1 MASIPGADPWQDGV
15 VTTDSTLRFEPPG
28 PGYWQLDRS
37 HYFGGTTPI
46 SQWLIQESMPA
57 GMRRV
62 FEEMGMPAEA
72 LDARFVH
79 GFMYT
84 RLRPLIS
91 PDRPPKRLPPKP
103 VLKLAVRVHPVMR
116 RRART
121 AARTIDE
128 HPWRKVC
135 QDWDQRIRPDLER
148 KNLAFQDVDL
158 AALDDAGLAAHVEQ
172 LLAHARETFELHFWL
187 HGFDLGPIAML
198 ITEAKGW
205 GLPTREVVTA
215 LKGASPSTAAP
226 ARALAELR
234 AAVSASGSTPTTLD
248 ELRALSPEV
257 SEGVDRYLRYR
268 GHVCFSRYD
277 LDGVTLG
284 EVPEVILS
292 TVLEGRDVASHEDAD
307 EIAADL
313 RARVPADER
322 ARFDELLEGAREAM
336 DLRDDNGPNTAE
348 WPIGL
353 IRIALLEVGRRLTAR
368 GALAER
374 DHVFELEPD
383 EVAPLLRDGRGPTPD
398 ELTARAALRRADAT
412 AEPPPTLGEP
422 EAAPPPS
429 ILPGKLGYLTEIVVT
444 AMDELGMQ
452 ATERGQPLEGT
463 GIGNEPYRGTAR
475 QARSPEE
482 ALVSM
487 DVGDVLIV
495 PTTTPAYNTVL
506 GIAGAVVTAEGGPLC
521 HAAVLARELGI
532 VAVVGAPGVLTDI
545 PDGAEVEV
553 DPVAGRVSV
562 VTERSVSPS
571 PA

>member
-1 MASIPGADPWQDGV
+1 MASIRDVDPWQDGAV
-15 VTTDSTLRFEPPG
+15 SDDSTLRFEPPG

-91 PDRPPKRLPPKP
+91 PDRPPKRLPPTP
-103 VLKLAVRVHPVMR
+103 VLKLAARLHPAMR

-121 AARTIDE
+121 AARTINE
-128 HPWRKVC
+128 HPWRQVC
-135 QDWDQRIRPDLER
+135 RDWDQRIRPDLER
-148 KNLAFQDVDL
+148 RNLAFQDVDV
-158 AALDDAGLAAHVEQ
+158 AALDDAGLAGHVEE

-234 AAVSASGSTPTTLD
+234 AAVSASGTTPADLD

-257 SEGVDRYLRYR
+257 SAGVDRYLRYR
-268 GHVCFSRYD
+268 GSVCFSRYD

-307 EIAADL
+307 QIAAEL

-322 ARFDELLEGAREAM
+322 DRFDELLEGAREAM

-353 IRIALLEVGRRLTAR
+353 IRTALLEVGRRLVDR
-368 GALAER
+368 EALAER

-383 EVAPLLRDGRGPTPD
+383 EVAPLLRDGRGPTAD
-398 ELTARAALRRADAT
+398 ELSARAALRHANAA
-412 AEPPPTLGEP
+412 AEPPLTLGEP
-422 EAAPPPS
+422 EVAPPPS
-429 ILPGKLGYLTEIVVT
+429 VLPGKLAYLTEIVVT

-452 ATERGQPLEGT
+452 ATERGHPLEGT
-463 GIGNEPYRGTAR
+463 GIGNEPYRGIAR
-475 QARSPEE
+475 QARTPEE
-482 ALVSM
+482 ALLSM

-532 VAVVGAPGVLTDI
+532 VAVVGAAGVLTEI

-562 VTERSVSPS
+562 VTERSVSAS